1 MIQLGGRSCII
12 FPLNFS
18 ISIKLVSLI
27 KMCLNETYSRFRV
40 GKHLSNMFPI
50 RNGLKKGDGLS
61 PLFFNFAVD
70 YVIRR
75 VQVNRDGLK
84 LNSTHQLLV
93 FFLMVLIYWVVA
105 YIL

>member
-1 MIQLGGRSCII
+1 MIQIGGRSCII

-18 ISIKLVSLI
+18 VSIKLVRLI
-27 KMCLNETYSRFRV
+27 KMYLNETYCRFRV

-50 RNGLKKGDGLS
+50 RNVMEQGDVLS
-61 PLFFNFAVD
+61 PLIFNFSVD

-75 VQVNRDGLK
+75 VQVRQDGLK
-84 LNSTHQLLV
+84 LNGTHQLLV
-93 FFLMVLIYWVVA
+93 FFLEA